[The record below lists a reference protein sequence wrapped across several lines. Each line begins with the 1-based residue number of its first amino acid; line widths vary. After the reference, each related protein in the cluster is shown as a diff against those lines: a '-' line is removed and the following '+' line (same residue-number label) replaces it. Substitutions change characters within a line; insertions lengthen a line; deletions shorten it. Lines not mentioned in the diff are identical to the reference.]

1 LATAIITGTTKVS
14 ASGASERDHKDKKH
28 IWTKGR
34 NRMTQ
39 EKVEMS
45 KHRYSALRLKK
56 GFILADEV
64 DPVKD
69 FYLKYWEKEDFEH
82 PFEKESRRL
91 RGQPAQNDIRENTF
105 FCFTE
110 VWEHALYIID
120 EKTDSTARYR
130 LLVKYKG
137 MFIRDT
143 DESYDDYRKVVDL
156 EWSKGRVKDYGNKR
170 GWVLVCE
177 LIPPYHDAE
186 IALLDDDEDRT
197 SISEPFTINTA
208 FFDCILAASSHLQT
222 RKIKTRAE
230 AEAGTAGAGAAD
242 GESHDE

>member
-1 LATAIITGTTKVS
+1 MQIL
-14 ASGASERDHKDKKH
+14 
-28 IWTKGR
+28 
-34 NRMTQ
+34 
-39 EKVEMS
+39 
-45 KHRYSALRLKK
+45 LR
-56 GFILADEV
+56 I
-64 DPVKD
+64 
-69 FYLKYWEKEDFEH
+69 
-82 PFEKESRRL
+82 RL
-91 RGQPAQNDIRENTF
+91 RGQPAQNDIS

-110 VWEHALYIID
+110 VWEHALYVID

-197 SISEPFTINTA
+197 SISEPYTINTA
-208 FFDCILAASSHLQT
+208 FFDCVLAAPSHLQT